1 MYSDSFS
8 KLLSFQNTGSWDTS
22 QGLAVNTGVSL
33 QIEDTYGPQLNLV
46 APNLVMLFV
55 NTETC
60 LWSFASNFSESVYI
74 FLFALENSG
83 TWEVVQGV
91 FITSALTLFI
101 TSGGNAIVSVAAP
114 GLLQLSIIN
123 TPTLNWSLSSALI
136 EQVSGSAMDFNN
148 TGKWNFQ
155 NGVLWVTGINLK
167 ITDPYQFYI
176 YIFFFS
182 VYRYL
187 FYFIIISHVIA
198 PSLFFCQRLKH
209 GMGPCLRL

>member
-176 YIFFFS
+176 YIFFSFQ
-182 VYRYL
+182 
-187 FYFIIISHVIA
+187 FTGIYFI
-198 PSLFFCQRLKH
+198 L
-209 GMGPCLRL
+209 

>member
-8 KLLSFQNTGSWDTS
+8 KSLSFQNTGSWDTS
-22 QGLAVNTGVSL
+22 QGLAVNTGVILLLENQNGVFVNWS
-33 QIEDTYGPQLNLV
+33 
-46 APNLVMLFV
+46 APN
-55 NTETC
+55 C
-60 LWSFASNFSESVYI
+60 
-74 FLFALENSG
+74 FALNVDTNADTWILSSTGFEAVSASRFALNNSG
-83 TWEVVQGV
+83 TWDVDQGV

-114 GLLQLSIIN
+114 SLLQLSID
-123 TPTLNWSLSSALI
+123 TQTLNWSLSSALI

-176 YIFFFS
+176 YIYFS
-182 VYRYL
+182 
-187 FYFIIISHVIA
+187 FQFTGIYFI
-198 PSLFFCQRLKH
+198 L
-209 GMGPCLRL
+209 

>member
-46 APNLVMLFV
+46 APNLVNLAV